1 MAAASGSDGSGRRA
15 GARAGAAPAPAPGA
29 GSLLRLESLANPA
42 FATTPGADIVVH
54 LFNVRRAAAFADAAL
69 VLSARERSAA
79 DAEAR
84 ARAAEEDAARLR
96 EEMAARALE
105 AEAQIRRAA
114 ETEARLREEIR
125 ALEVRVH
132 ESEARAAGVRPPS
145 DVSGRSRAAAA
156 SSELEAGEIEPELG
170 PQDPVVPA
178 AASEEVG
185 GVNWWDRAVGSDDDV
200 AGVEVEV
207 EDGEVEAELGAQD
220 PAAGFEE
227 DGGADVDPDD
237 TLTLNQYLQRPKQI
251 RGGDE
256 CLSDEWENLKA
267 LAVVC
272 QEEDE
277 DDLTMPTPLEVIF
290 PSPCNNDF
298 SPNYDLEVEAQK
310 RRKTDHV
317 GDQGEA
323 HNSTRDFPKAAA
335 SPISASSSA
344 DGNGWGTSHNESSSS
359 AKHPKAAGGRNN
371 GMSRSIMRPR
381 GTEKPREKGY
391 FYNMVLKSLKAKE
404 REALAKASQQPDL
417 TCWLYA
423 PLPTE
428 SSVDVE
434 EDPHRQAP
442 QQ

>member
-1 MAAASGSDGSGRRA
+1 MPAASGSDGRRA
-15 GARAGAAPAPAPGA
+15 APAGAASAPGA
-29 GSLLRLESLANPA
+29 GLLRLESLANPA

-69 VLSARERSAA
+69 VISARERGAA

-96 EEMAARALE
+96 EEMAARAVE

-125 ALEVRVH
+125 ALEIRAADA
-132 ESEARAAGVRPPS
+132 EARAG
-145 DVSGRSRAAAA
+145 
-156 SSELEAGEIEPELG
+156 ELEAVEIEPELG
-170 PQDPVVPA
+170 PQDPAPVAAEEDRGADVNPA
-178 AASEEVG
+178 DDVA
-185 GVNWWDRAVGSDDDV
+185 SDDDLT
-200 AGVEVEV
+200 AGVKVEV
-207 EDGEVEAELGAQD
+207 EDGEIQAEVGAQD
-220 PAAGFEE
+220 PAVGSDEEE
-227 DGGADVDPDD
+227 DGADVDPDD
-237 TLTLNQYLQRPKQI
+237 TLTLNQYLQKPKLI

-256 CLSDEWENLKA
+256 CMSESDAWENLKA

-272 QEEDE
+272 QEEE
-277 DDLTMPTPLEVIF
+277 DDDITMPTPLEVIF
-290 PSPCNNDF
+290 PSPCNDDF

-317 GDQGEA
+317 GGTGDHGEA

-335 SPISASSSA
+335 SPTSASSSA
-344 DGNGWGTSHNESSSS
+344 DANGWGTSHNESSSS

-371 GMSRSIMRPR
+371 GMSRSIVRPR
-381 GTEKPREKGY
+381 GTEKPREKGF
-391 FYNMVLKSLKAKE
+391 FYNMVLKTLKAKE

-423 PLPTE
+423 PRPTE

-442 QQ
+442 RQ

>member
-1 MAAASGSDGSGRRA
+1 MPAASGSDGRRA
-15 GARAGAAPAPAPGA
+15 APAGAASAPGA
-29 GSLLRLESLANPA
+29 GLLRLESLANPA

-69 VLSARERSAA
+69 VISARERGAA

-96 EEMAARALE
+96 EEMAARAVE

-125 ALEVRVH
+125 AVEIRAADA
-132 ESEARAAGVRPPS
+132 EARAG
-145 DVSGRSRAAAA
+145 
-156 SSELEAGEIEPELG
+156 ELEAGEIEPELG
-170 PQDPVVPA
+170 PQDPAPA
-178 AASEEVG
+178 AAEEDG
-185 GVNWWDRAVGSDDDV
+185 GADVNPADDVASDDDLT
-200 AGVEVEV
+200 AGVKVEV
-207 EDGEVEAELGAQD
+207 EDGEIQAEVGAQD
-220 PAAGFEE
+220 PAVGSDEEE
-227 DGGADVDPDD
+227 DGADVDPDD
-237 TLTLNQYLQRPKQI
+237 TLTLNQYLQKPKLI

-256 CLSDEWENLKA
+256 CMSESDAWENLKA

-272 QEEDE
+272 QEEED

-298 SPNYDLEVEAQK
+298 SPNYDLELWKWK
-310 RRKTDHV
+310 RRR
-317 GDQGEA
+317 GG
-323 HNSTRDFPKAAA
+323 RL
-335 SPISASSSA
+335 II
-344 DGNGWGTSHNESSSS
+344 HNESSSS

-371 GMSRSIMRPR
+371 GMSRSIVRPR
-381 GTEKPREKGY
+381 GTEKPREKGF
-391 FYNMVLKSLKAKE
+391 FYNMVLKTLKAKE

-423 PLPTE
+423 PRPTE

-442 QQ
+442 RQ

>member
-1 MAAASGSDGSGRRA
+1 MPAASGSDGRRA
-15 GARAGAAPAPAPGA
+15 APAGAASAPGA
-29 GSLLRLESLANPA
+29 GLLRLESLANPA

-69 VLSARERSAA
+69 VISARERGAA

-96 EEMAARALE
+96 EEMAARAVE

-125 ALEVRVH
+125 ALEIRAADA
-132 ESEARAAGVRPPS
+132 EARAG
-145 DVSGRSRAAAA
+145 
-156 SSELEAGEIEPELG
+156 ELEAGEIEPELG
-170 PQDPVVPA
+170 PQDPAPA
-178 AASEEVG
+178 AAEEDG
-185 GVNWWDRAVGSDDDV
+185 GADVNPADDVASDDDLT
-200 AGVEVEV
+200 AGVKVEV
-207 EDGEVEAELGAQD
+207 EDGEIQAEVGAQD
-220 PAAGFEE
+220 PAVGSDEEE
-227 DGGADVDPDD
+227 DGADVDPDD
-237 TLTLNQYLQRPKQI
+237 TLTLNQYLQKPKLI

-256 CLSDEWENLKA
+256 CMSESDAWENLKA

-272 QEEDE
+272 QEEED

-298 SPNYDLEVEAQK
+298 SPNYDLELWKWK
-310 RRKTDHV
+310 RRR
-317 GDQGEA
+317 GG
-323 HNSTRDFPKAAA
+323 RL
-335 SPISASSSA
+335 II
-344 DGNGWGTSHNESSSS
+344 HNESSSS

-371 GMSRSIMRPR
+371 GMSRSIVRPR
-381 GTEKPREKGY
+381 GTEKPREKGF
-391 FYNMVLKSLKAKE
+391 FYNMVLKTLKAKE

-423 PLPTE
+423 PRPTE

-442 QQ
+442 RQ